1 LSRISSSSP
10 SRSTDN
16 VRWTQL
22 YLGLGFTTLATLI
35 LELSLT
41 RIFSVVFYYHLA
53 FLAISIALFGL
64 GAGGVFSYVVSARPG
79 NLFEKLGILA
89 LADSVCVIASL
100 WFLVSRSATS
110 GSLVLAAVYFAS
122 ALPFFLA
129 GTVVSIAISEA
140 IDRVDR
146 AYFFDLAGAA
156 TGCLLLVPFLEL
168 FGGPNTLIAAGVLYA
183 ISAAIWFNQAGAFRR
198 RAMAVLVSLL
208 LVGLMAANGKRGR
221 VLDIHVA
228 KGMALPEEAF
238 VAWNGISR
246 IGVSHANGSWSIV
259 IDADAATG
267 IPSSFDWDNL
277 TPQDRAQLLRQ
288 GMGLPYEL
296 RPGAKT
302 LIIGPGGGYDVARA
316 LASGSRDITAVEIN
330 PIIAND
336 VMRDKFA
343 RESHYIYMRAGVD
356 LHIED
361 GRSFVRRSSSKYQ
374 VLQATLVDTWAS
386 TAAGAFALSENN
398 LYTTDAF
405 TDYLSHLSDD
415 GLMAFTRWGF
425 EPPRESL
432 RLISLAMAALP
443 RVGETD
449 PARHVIVVRE
459 DTAKLQGW
467 GALDTVLISRKP
479 FTDADIARAREI
491 IARNH
496 MDQIYLPGD
505 APKNAFGQLLTSL
518 DPAKFWHDY
527 PFDVSPVSD
536 DRPFF
541 FYTVQPRDLWRYI
554 TTANESSADFKV
566 QKAVPLLFGL
576 MAVSLCATALILLLP
591 RFLLG
596 SRLPKQK
603 GVITFLWYFIC
614 LGAGYILIQVALIQ
628 KFVLL
633 LGHPTYALVVIVFS
647 MLVASGIGSFFSR
660 RVIADDD
667 SRLARLLCAIAV
679 LVAVLAFVARPLTQT
694 AAVWPI
700 QAKMLITV
708 LAIAPAAF
716 LMGMPFPSG
725 LRRLEDRHPPSI
737 RWAWSLN
744 AAASVLG
751 SAGAIFLAIYI
762 GLRATLLVGGAL
774 YLCAFVVIL
783 ATRITRPPA

>member
-1 LSRISSSSP
+1 
-10 SRSTDN
+10 
-16 VRWTQL
+16 
-22 YLGLGFTTLATLI
+22 
-35 LELSLT
+35 
-41 RIFSVVFYYHLA
+41 
-53 FLAISIALFGL
+53 
-64 GAGGVFSYVVSARPG
+64 
-79 NLFEKLGILA
+79 
-89 LADSVCVIASL
+89 
-100 WFLVSRSATS
+100 
-110 GSLVLAAVYFAS
+110 
-122 ALPFFLA
+122 
-129 GTVVSIAISEA
+129 
-140 IDRVDR
+140 
-146 AYFFDLAGAA
+146 
-156 TGCLLLVPFLEL
+156 
-168 FGGPNTLIAAGVLYA
+168 
-183 ISAAIWFNQAGAFRR
+183 
-198 RAMAVLVSLL
+198 
-208 LVGLMAANGKRGR
+208 
-221 VLDIHVA
+221 
-228 KGMALPEEAF
+228 
-238 VAWNGISR
+238 
-246 IGVSHANGSWSIV
+246 
-259 IDADAATG
+259 
-267 IPSSFDWDNL
+267 
-277 TPQDRAQLLRQ
+277 
-288 GMGLPYEL
+288 
-296 RPGAKT
+296 
-302 LIIGPGGGYDVARA
+302 
-316 LASGSRDITAVEIN
+316 
-330 PIIAND
+330 
-336 VMRDKFA
+336 
-343 RESHYIYMRAGVD
+343 
-356 LHIED
+356 
-361 GRSFVRRSSSKYQ
+361 
-374 VLQATLVDTWAS
+374 
-386 TAAGAFALSENN
+386 
-398 LYTTDAF
+398 
-405 TDYLSHLSDD
+405 
-415 GLMAFTRWGF
+415 
-425 EPPRESL
+425 
-432 RLISLAMAALP
+432 
-443 RVGETD
+443 
-449 PARHVIVVRE
+449 
-459 DTAKLQGW
+459 
-467 GALDTVLISRKP
+467 
-479 FTDADIARAREI
+479 
-491 IARNH
+491 

-679 LVAVLAFVARPLTQT
+679 LVTVLAFVARPLTQT